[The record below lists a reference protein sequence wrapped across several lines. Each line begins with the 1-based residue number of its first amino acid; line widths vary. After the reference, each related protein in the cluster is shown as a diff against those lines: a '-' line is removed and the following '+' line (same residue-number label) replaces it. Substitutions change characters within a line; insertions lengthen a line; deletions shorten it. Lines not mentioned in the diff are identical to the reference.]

1 MRSRKDPSSFPIA
14 VFITV
19 LGIFAFSTNIAVYG
33 VELLPFPQRPPTQ
46 QQMPESADDRAF
58 LNRTETLGCADL
70 FRLREGVERLCSS
83 APEPRDKNYY
93 LNYLRMINNVIA
105 GKNCSLK

>member
-1 MRSRKDPSSFPIA
+1 MRSKNDKSPFPIA

-46 QQMPESADDRAF
+46 QQIPESADDRAF
-58 LNRTETLGCADL
+58 LNRIDALGCQDL
-70 FRLREGVERLCSS
+70 FRLREGIERLCSS
-83 APEPRDKNYY
+83 ASDPRDKNYY
-93 LNYLRMINNVIA
+93 LNYLRMINNIIA
-105 GKNCSLK
+105 AKNCSSK